1 MEGYSFMALEAES
14 LRLAPAWQETDRA
27 FFDANPERTYT
38 VRPAHPGEYDL
49 LPDDADVFIV
59 LRRSACG
66 TIDRRPIV
74 MVEGEPATDDET
86 GQWLWAIW
94 EVDDTVV
101 GVFCSCEVVLLS
113 KVFGYMSTDHTRAL
127 PTRSG

>member
-1 MEGYSFMALEAES
+1 MHPFSFSRLDGEYPYSFSTLDAES
-14 LRLAPAWQETDRA
+14 LRSVEEWLTADCA

-38 VRPAHPGEYDL
+38 VRPAHPGEYGL
-49 LPDDADVFIV
+49 QPDDADVFIV

-86 GQWLWAIW
+86 GRWLW
-94 EVDDTVV
+94 VLVV
-101 GVFCSCEVVLLS
+101 
-113 KVFGYMSTDHTRAL
+113 
-127 PTRSG
+127 

>member
-1 MEGYSFMALEAES
+1 MICF
-14 LRLAPAWQETDRA
+14 
-27 FFDANPERTYT
+27 
-38 VRPAHPGEYDL
+38 
-49 LPDDADVFIV
+49 PDDADVFIV
-59 LRRSACG
+59 VRRFASG

-94 EVDDTVV
+94 EGDDTGG
-101 GVFCSCEVVLLS
+101 GVFFSCEVVLLS
-113 KVFGYMSTDHTRAL
+113 KVFAYMSTDHTRAL